1 MTPDDYPAAAGK
13 QVEDAGVLL
22 LNRRFDG
29 AGYLAGYAVE
39 CVLKTLILVEK
50 PKVPKIHDLSKLS
63 AEACQLASQPSQRTA
78 RYVKS
83 PAVTALKYGFP
94 GGWEESLR
102 YTTPGTIS
110 ETLATEW
117 FQEAR
122 RLHAEVIVPMKL
134 DGVIP

>member
-1 MTPDDYPAAAGK
+1 M
-13 QVEDAGVLL
+13 
-22 LNRRFDG
+22 
-29 AGYLAGYAVE
+29 
-39 CVLKTLILVEK
+39 KTLIQVEAGR
-50 PKVPKIHDLSKLS
+50 VPWIHDLGELS
-63 AEACQLASQPSQRTA
+63 SRAVRLASVPKPRTA

-83 PAVTALKYGFP
+83 PVVTALKYGFP
-94 GGWEESLR
+94 GGWEENLR
-102 YTTPGTIS
+102 YTAPGTIS